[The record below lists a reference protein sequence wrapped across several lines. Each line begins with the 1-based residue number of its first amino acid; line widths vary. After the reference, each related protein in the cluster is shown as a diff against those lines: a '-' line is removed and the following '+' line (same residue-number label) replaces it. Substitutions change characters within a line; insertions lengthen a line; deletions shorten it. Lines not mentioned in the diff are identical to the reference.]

1 MKTLSLATNNPLA
14 RATTTHFTQMDKTMA
29 LAKFAQIKQYILAR
43 IEAGEWQENDRVP
56 SENQLTELF
65 DCSRMTAR
73 RALTELVESGVLE
86 RSQGL
91 GTFVA
96 GLKSQSS
103 LLAIRN
109 IADEI
114 KDRGHGYSVKQLELT
129 QVSAPSAV
137 AISLGLEEGSP
148 VFYSVL
154 VHCEQDKPLQVEER
168 YVNPQMIPDYLKQDF
183 NLLTPHEYL
192 SKVAPLTEARHTIEA
207 VIANEQTQQRL
218 AIEPSEPCLQILRR
232 TWSRKGV
239 VSFARL
245 THPGSQ
251 FRLGGHL
258 TFNR

>member
-1 MKTLSLATNNPLA
+1 MATP
-14 RATTTHFTQMDKTMA
+14 
-29 LAKFAQIKQYILAR
+29 KFAEIKQFILTKV
-43 IEAGEWQENDRVP
+43 ESGEWQQHSRVP
-56 SENQLTELF
+56 SENQLAELF
-65 DCSRMTAR
+65 TCSRMTAR
-73 RALTELVESGVLE
+73 RALTELTESGVLE

-103 LLAIRN
+103 MMAIRN

-129 QVSAPSAV
+129 RVRATAPI
-137 AISLGLEEGSP
+137 AISLGLEEGSE

-154 VHCEQDKPLQVEER
+154 VHCEQGTPLQLEER
-168 YVNPQMIPDYLKQDF
+168 FVNPQLVPDYLAQDF
-183 NLLTPHEYL
+183 SLQTPHEYL
-192 SKVAPLTEARHTIEA
+192 SLVAPLTEARHTIEA
-207 VIANEQTQQRL
+207 VVADETQRARL
-218 AIEPSEPCLQILRR
+218 QIEASEPCLQILRR
-232 TWSRKGV
+232 TWSRQGV

-245 THPGSQ
+245 LHPGSR